1 MFDGS
6 DLLLVDLLIL
16 FSLFVT
22 KMFFLQIDDKKNK

>member
-1 MFDGS
+1 MFNGR

-22 KMFFLQIDDKKNK
+22 KMFFLQIDGKKNK